1 MNSCSRDPKIKE
13 NISRML
19 NIWRQRN
26 VYDPSFIDELI
37 EILGKGIVSIRKITL
52 NTVPINPVGACY
64 FKL

>member
-1 MNSCSRDPKIKE
+1 
-13 NISRML
+13 ML